1 MKRVRAAEALAQ
13 LDGLAAVAGSSD
25 PLACA
30 SNLSC
35 VLGFLV
41 GDAFFI
47 TTVNSSWSACYKTLI
62 ADQQSVSNHQ
72 HSWNCTSRV
81 AA

>member
-1 MKRVRAAEALAQ
+1 VQIGVLRDSRESCAVCSRVSKVVIKRARAAEARAQ

-30 SNLSC
+30 SILSC

-41 GDAFFI
+41 GNGFFI
-47 TTVNSSWSACYKTLI
+47 TTVSSS
-62 ADQQSVSNHQ
+62 
-72 HSWNCTSRV
+72 
-81 AA
+81 